1 MTELLQ
7 KAIIT
12 AQILD
17 PEDQDRIADI
27 ILRKLELPVI
37 EA

>member
-7 KAIIT
+7 KAIVC
-12 AQILD
+12 AQTLD
-17 PEDQDRIADI
+17 PKDQDQIADI
-27 ILRKLELPVI
+27 ILSKLELPVI

>member
-7 KAIIT
+7 KAIVR
-12 AQILD
+12 AGMLD
-17 PEDQDRIADI
+17 PEDQDQIADI
-27 ILRKLELPVI
+27 IFSKLELPVI

>member
-12 AQILD
+12 AQTLD
-17 PEDQDRIADI
+17 PDDQDQIADI

>member
-7 KAIIT
+7 KAIVC
-12 AQILD
+12 AEMLD
-17 PEDQDRIADI
+17 PKDQDQIADI
-27 ILRKLELPVI
+27 ILTKLELPVI